1 MEAVIQSFLTG
12 LPVLL
17 LHYGLT
23 LLMLALGVVVYL
35 MATPYHELD
44 LIKKGNNAAAIS
56 LSGALIGLSIPLATA
71 MASSINAWDILIF
84 GTVAIVL
91 QLVAYRVADLM
102 LKDLPKRIEDGE
114 TSAAILLVAIKLS
127 ISLITAAVV
136 SG

>member
-23 LLMLALGVVVYL
+23 LLMLALGVVIYL
-35 MATPYHELD
+35 MATPYHELE
-44 LIKKGNNAAAIS
+44 LIKEGNNAAALS
-56 LSGALIGLSIPLATA
+56 LAGALIGLAIPLATA

-102 LKDLPKRIEDGE
+102 LKDLPKRIEAGE